1 MILVGSGALL
11 WRAVRHAVD
20 TGVVVDVV
28 CTPLGSVPPRGLDS
42 VPHLSVADVNMHT
55 DVLIG
60 ACTDEV
66 VWSINN
72 PAILGP
78 GLVGS
83 DLRIYNVHNGPLPDC
98 RGLPQV
104 AVVHAILDGRTEYAA
119 TLHGVDAGIDTGPVL
134 DTEPFAIDPDD
145 RFEDVMLRGL
155 RACHNL
161 FVRNL
166 EAVLDDRLEPVPA
179 FAGAGPGGYFGA
191 RSLPGL
197 ALHSDHPNFER
208 ATALGVFAPHYPE
221 ISALARPPRPHRPAD
236 PEEPR

>member
-20 TGVVVDVV
+20 VGAVVDVV
-28 CTPLGSVPPRGLDS
+28 CTPFGSMPPRGLES
-42 VPHLSVADVNMHT
+42 VPHLPVADVNGHAE
-55 DVLIG
+55 VLIG
-60 ACTDEV
+60 ACTDQV
-66 VWSINN
+66 IWSVNN
-72 PAILGP
+72 PTILGP
-78 GLVGS
+78 ELVNSG
-83 DLRIYNVHNGPLPDC
+83 LRIYNVHNGPLPDY
-98 RGLPQV
+98 RGLPQL

-119 TLHGVDAGIDTGPVL
+119 TLHAVDTGIDTGPVL
-134 DTEPFAIDPDD
+134 DTEPFAIDAHD

-155 RACHNL
+155 RACHDL

-166 EAVLDDRLEPVPA
+166 EAAVDDRLTPVPGCG
-179 FAGAGPGGYFGA
+179 GARPGSYFGA

-197 ALHSDHPNFER
+197 AGRADHPNFER

-221 ISALARPPRPHRPAD
+221 ISALVRPPRPYRPTD